1 MKKIGFIYV
10 LIALAACS
18 AVKAQNYTT
27 PFTPSN
33 LLPEKIYDLIVGE
46 SSGEQ
51 AYYHVMELAPY
62 EKNRTPEEYRG
73 DLHETKYVYGKL
85 KEYGLPN
92 AAVERIGK
100 ATTWD
105 GVSASLWEIS
115 PKRVKI
121 ADYEDLAAFLAQGSA
136 NANAEAQLVW
146 IGRGSAHEI
155 ETAGVKG
162 KIVVTESPGS
172 RVQSDVDK
180 AGAVGIISFYSPRPL
195 VDPIQVPNASIRPN
209 TSLFCFNLP
218 PRDGYVL
225 RDRLLAG
232 ETITVQAKVET
243 TEVETDNQI
252 PTCLIPGSDPDA
264 GEIIITAHLFEG
276 YVKLG
281 ANDNNSG
288 AAAILDM
295 ARTLNRLIGSGS
307 IPRPK
312 RSIRFLWIPEIS
324 GSAAWIAQHRDVIPK
339 TLCCLNLDM
348 VGLWLSKSESLFCF
362 QRTTMGNP
370 HYVNDVTESLFHYV
384 GATNKQFL
392 ATGAGRPEAL
402 KPIFSVTGS
411 HDPFYYAVSAHY
423 GSSDHEIF
431 NDFGVNIPALMLITW
446 PDNYYHTSGDR
457 PSILD
462 PTQLRRA
469 VVIAASAA
477 YIIASAGE
485 DEALKIAAEVS
496 TNAVKRLA
504 LIQQSN
510 AGRINE
516 ASADDLQAA
525 GKRAI
530 FDLDAYSVNEKATL
544 LSVLEL
550 APSSSILKKYVD
562 TQIANIQSI
571 NKIGAK
577 SLEDLSKARGEA
589 LNVAVKPVALTPE
602 ELKASKIY
610 PKATSLAFETGYGAL
625 RTIPRE
631 VQVKHGIMPPAFG
644 RGGGSTGAEVQNGVY
659 IANSTEIARL
669 TVSGNNS
676 VLDIKKMLDAQFPH
690 AESLADI
697 MRYLELLKEV
707 KYVSW

>member
-1 MKKIGFIYV
+1 MKKIGFIYLSV
-10 LIALAACS
+10 ALVAAS
-18 AVKAQNYTT
+18 IAVKAQNYTT
-27 PFTPSN
+27 PFTPTN
-33 LLPEKIYDLIVGE
+33 LLPESIYDLIVGE

-105 GVSASLWEIS
+105 GVKASLWEIS
-115 PKRVKI
+115 PKRAKI
-121 ADYEDLAAFLAQGSA
+121 ADYEDLAAYLAQGSA
-136 NANAEAQLVW
+136 NADVETQLVW
-146 IGRGSAHEI
+146 IGRGSTREELAD
-155 ETAGVKG
+155 VKG
-162 KIVVTESPGS
+162 KIVVTEVAGA
-172 RVQSDVDK
+172 RIQGDVDK

-195 VDPIQVPNASIRPN
+195 VDPIQVPNAGIRPG

-218 PRDGYVL
+218 PRDGYAL

-243 TEVETDNQI
+243 TETETDNQI
-252 PTCLIPGSDPDA
+252 PTCLIPGADPNA

-295 ARTLNRLIGSGS
+295 ARTLNKLIVAGS

-324 GSAAWIAQHRDVIPK
+324 GSAAWIGRHKDLVPK

-370 HYVNDVTESLFHYV
+370 HYINDVTESMFHYV

-392 ATGAGRPEAL
+392 ATGAGRPEPL

-469 VVIAASAA
+469 TVIAAATA
-477 YIIASAGE
+477 YAIASADE
-485 DEALKIAAEVS
+485 DGALKIAAEVS
-496 TNAVKRLA
+496 TNAVKRMA

-510 AGRINE
+510 ANRINS
-516 ASADDLQAA
+516 ASADDLPAA
-525 GKRAI
+525 CKRAV
-530 FDLDAYSVNEKATL
+530 FDLDAFTVHEKATL
-544 LSVLEL
+544 SSVLEL
-550 APSSSILKKYVD
+550 APSGSILKKYID
-562 TQIANIQSI
+562 TQIAHIQSI
-571 NKIGAK
+571 NKIGVK
-577 SLEDLSKARGEA
+577 SLEDLAKARGEA
-589 LNVAVKPVALTPE
+589 LHVAVKPVALTPE
-602 ELKASKIY
+602 EQKAARIY

-625 RTIPRE
+625 RTIPHE
-631 VQVKHGIMPPAFG
+631 TLTKHGIMTMTFG
-644 RGGGSTGAEVQNGVY
+644 RGGAEVTVQRGIRIING
-659 IANSTEIARL
+659 AEIARL

-676 VLDIKKMLDAQFPH
+676 VLDIKKMLDAQFP
-690 AESLADI
+690 ATESLADI
-697 MRYLELLKEV
+697 TQYLEMLKDAGFV
-707 KYVSW
+707 TY